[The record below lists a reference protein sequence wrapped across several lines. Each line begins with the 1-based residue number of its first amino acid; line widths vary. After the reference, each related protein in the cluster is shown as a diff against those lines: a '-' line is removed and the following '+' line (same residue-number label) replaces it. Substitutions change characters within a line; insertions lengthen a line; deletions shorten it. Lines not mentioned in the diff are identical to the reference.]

1 MGFEDVI
8 TAILAQAT
16 DEDRIP
22 ERMDLTRA
30 TDAQFMVRVYFV
42 GEDDFEAYHV
52 TSP

>member
-1 MGFEDVI
+1 LGFEDVL

-22 ERMDLTRA
+22 DRMELQRA
-30 TDAQFMVRVYFV
+30 TDSQFMVRVFFV
-42 GEDDFEAYHV
+42 DAEDFEAYHV